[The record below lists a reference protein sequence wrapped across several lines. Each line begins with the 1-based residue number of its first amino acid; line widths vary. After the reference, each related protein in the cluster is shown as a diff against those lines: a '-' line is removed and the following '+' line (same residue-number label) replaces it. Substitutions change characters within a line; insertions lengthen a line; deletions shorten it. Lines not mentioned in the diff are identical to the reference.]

1 MPLVTK
7 REAAPSATTVV
18 VPAKSTAVTMKQD
31 DDYIPFIIRNN
42 PKVLELWE
50 NATEEER
57 TAGLLLCE
65 FQAKSTKS
73 TIEHYF
79 DFADKWNEVFPRSNK
94 RLFKRGEDAIR
105 KAAQLIGISHTTVY
119 TALQTTRF
127 YGRSGYEALAKKA
140 AVNGVMLH
148 WTHLRTIVTRLSDN
162 KEARTKVEQ
171 ILVQKQMTQN
181 ELEKLIDKY
190 APRPKKNE
198 ELSGP
203 DTEQTAVRS
212 LISMVSSFK
221 NLAKS
226 REKFVKTL
234 ENVDNE
240 FAGDAEEGRIILEQT
255 SALIS
260 SLEEIDEFVKE
271 HSRYIQQIHDA
282 VLAIVIG
289 EDKAKKAEESAA
301 TIKKQIAHEKA
312 EKRQKENARTAATAA
327 RGDFETSVADGDD
340 DFSDFDD
347 SDIDPSDNAAEMW
360 DELGNMV

>member
-7 REAAPSATTVV
+7 KEAAPSAITAV
-18 VPAKSTAVTMKQD
+18 VPAKNTAVTLKQD
-31 DDYIPFIIRNN
+31 DDYIPFIVRNN

-65 FQAKSTKS
+65 FQAKSTKT
-73 TIEHYF
+73 TIVHYF

-94 RLFKRGEDAIR
+94 KLFKRGEDAIR

-171 ILVQKQMTQN
+171 MLVQKQMTQK
-181 ELEKLIDKY
+181 ELDKLIDKY

-203 DTEQTAVRS
+203 DTEQTAVKN
-212 LISMVSSFK
+212 LTSMVSAFR
-221 NLAKS
+221 NIAKS
-226 REKFVKTL
+226 RAKFAQTL

-260 SLEEIDEFVKE
+260 CLEEIDEFVKE

-289 EDKAKKAEESAA
+289 EDKAKKTEESAA
-301 TIKKQIAHEKA
+301 KIKKQIAHEKA
-312 EKRQKENARTAATAA
+312 EKRQKEQNRNAAMVA
-327 RGDFETSVADGDD
+327 RGDFEPSFADD
-340 DFSDFDD
+340 DFGDDDD
-347 SDIDPSDNAAEMW
+347 SDIEPSNNAAEMW